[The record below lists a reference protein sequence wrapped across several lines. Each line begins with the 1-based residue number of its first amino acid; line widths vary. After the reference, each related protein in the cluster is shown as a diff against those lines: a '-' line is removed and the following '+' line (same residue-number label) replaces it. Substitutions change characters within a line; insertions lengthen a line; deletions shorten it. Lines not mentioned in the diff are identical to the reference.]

1 MEIGCI
7 PHEALV
13 SFLIFF
19 FFFGPIHSYFWSQKS
34 ACLWGFLPYKTCA
47 LSEIQLLLQ
56 QLSHSTSLLIS
67 KFLPHCSFLGF
78 QRKKK
83 NYYFRASAHTIP
95 PACSSPSL
103 QLSKFIFPEK
113 AFSSLYLN
121 KRPPPI
127 YFMTLNTVL
136 HFVLFMFFFLY
147 CQTSPSSS
155 IKAVTWCDLF
165 IIAPSS
171 PV

>member
-19 FFFGPIHSYFWSQKS
+19 FFLALFTLISGARSQLVCGASFPIKPVPFLKASSYFNN
-34 ACLWGFLPYKTCA
+34 FLIPLPSWFLSSFHIA
-47 LSEIQLLLQ
+47 LFWVFKE
-56 QLSHSTSLLIS
+56 
-67 KFLPHCSFLGF
+67 
-78 QRKKK
+78 KKK
-83 NYYFRASAHTIP
+83 NYYFRASAHTIL